1 MPSFSIIIPTFNRGN
16 IVLRAIQSILA
27 QTSNDWELI
36 LVDDGSTDDTLQ
48 IVSPYIEKSKIIYFF
63 QENAGV
69 SQARNLG
76 VEKSTGE
83 WLIFL
88 DSDDELTNNALRF
101 FDEQIQKNNSIDL
114 FVAGRERQT
123 NEGSETRIPK
133 NGIAS
138 AMLAGTFCLSKSI
151 FQKVGGYDPRFTFG
165 ENTELFHRI
174 NELTITRYF
183 IPEISLIY
191 YNTSSGGSKNT
202 ENIIDSTTLFLSKHH
217 HSMSA
222 HLRYQYHQ
230 IVAVNQLRFQR
241 FEQAREHLWK
251 AYFLKPINLKT
262 FGRLV
267 LSYFPI
273 ISKKIYKR

>member
-1 MPSFSIIIPTFNRGN
+1 MISIIIPFFNAYHT
-16 IVLRAIQSILA
+16 LQRAALSVVNQEFS
-27 QTSNDWELI
+27 DWELI
-36 LVDDGSTDDTLQ
+36 LINDGSNDNSRA
-48 IVSPYIEKSKIIYFF
+48 IAEKFLVNRRIKLLS
-63 QENAGV
+63 QQNNGV
-69 SQARNLG
+69 SAARNLG
-76 VEKSTGE
+76 AANATGE

-114 FVAGRERQT
+114 FVAGRTRQT
-123 NEGSETRIPK
+123 SEGSETRIPK
-133 NGIAS
+133 NGTAS

-174 NELTITRYF
+174 SELTITRYF
-183 IPEISLIY
+183 IPEVSLIY

-202 ENIIDSTTLFLSKHH
+202 ENIIDSTSLFLSKHH

-222 HLRYQYHQ
+222 HQRYQYHQ

>member
-1 MPSFSIIIPTFNRGN
+1 MISIIIPFFNAYHT
-16 IVLRAIQSILA
+16 LQRAALSVVNQEFS
-27 QTSNDWELI
+27 DWELI
-36 LVDDGSTDDTLQ
+36 LINDGSNDNSRA
-48 IVSPYIEKSKIIYFF
+48 IA
-63 QENAGV
+63 ENFLGNRRIKLLSQQNNGV
-69 SQARNLG
+69 SAARNLG
-76 VEKSTGE
+76 AANATGE

-114 FVAGRERQT
+114 FVAGRTRQT
-123 NEGSETRIPK
+123 SEGSETRIPK
-133 NGIAS
+133 NGTAS

-174 NELTITRYF
+174 SELTITRYF
-183 IPEISLIY
+183 IPEVSLIY

-202 ENIIDSTTLFLSKHH
+202 ENIIDSTSLFLSKHH

-222 HLRYQYHQ
+222 HQRYQYHQ